1 VKYRENLI
9 RPAWREE
16 LHKYI
21 SGIITNKGGKS
32 LAVGGWNDHVHIL
45 FGLPVSISISDFVCA
60 VKANSSKW
68 INERRFV
75 PGNFQWQSGFGA
87 FSYAREQRNVVIR
100 YIQNQEAHHSTETF
114 REEYLALLNDFGLAY
129 DEKYLFEFFD

>member
-1 VKYRENLI
+1 
-9 RPAWREE
+9 
-16 LHKYI
+16 
-21 SGIITNKGGKS
+21 
-32 LAVGGWNDHVHIL
+32 
-45 FGLPVSISISDFVCA
+45 